1 MPLLIPDLPVTSG
14 TPFIRVV
21 RTATIAMLAVI
32 SLASMPCFSQASAKT
47 FTLTV
52 ERKRVSVGGGMTF
65 NAWTYSGTVPG
76 PVLKVMQ
83 GDEVKINLVNHTKD
97 AHGINVHAAQISP
110 DHFTGDPM
118 KSVSYSFTANVPGVF
133 IYHCTAPPIL
143 DHIASGMYGM
153 MIVEPKAGW
162 PNGDAQEVTI
172 VQSELYGLPDAHG
185 FIVGSHGKIVQAR
198 PDFVVFNGVLN
209 KYSFDHPI
217 DIKVGKLVRLF
228 FVNAGPSFSS
238 AFYVTGVLFDTVY
251 KSGNPA
257 NAMHGIN
264 TLEVPPS
271 DGAVFEFRVTQP
283 GYYQFMDQNRAQQY
297 KGANGV
303 FRATP

>member
-32 SLASMPCFSQASAKT
+32 SLASMPCFSQASTKT

-76 PVLKVMQ
+76 PVMKVMQ

-198 PDFVVFNGVLN
+198 PDFVVFNGALN

>member
-32 SLASMPCFSQASAKT
+32 SLASMPCFSQASTKT

-52 ERKRVSVGGGMTF
+52 ERKRVSVGGGMSF

-83 GDEVKINLVNHTKD
+83 GDEVNINLVNHTKD

-198 PDFVVFNGVLN
+198 PDFVVFNGALN

>member
-1 MPLLIPDLPVTSG
+1 LLIPDLPVTSG

-32 SLASMPCFSQASAKT
+32 SLASMPCFSQASTKT

-83 GDEVKINLVNHTKD
+83 GDEVNINLVNHTKD

-198 PDFVVFNGVLN
+198 PDFVVFNGALN

>member
-1 MPLLIPDLPVTSG
+1 MTSLIPNLPSPSG
-14 TPFIRVV
+14 YSFIRMA
-21 RTATIAMLAVI
+21 RITMIAMLAVI
-32 SLASMPCFSQASAKT
+32 STAGIPCSSQASTKT

-52 ERKRVSVGGGMTF
+52 ERKRVGVGAGMTY
-65 NAWTYSGTVPG
+65 NAWTYDGTVPG
-76 PVLKVMQ
+76 PVLKVVQ

-110 DHFTGDPM
+110 EHFTGDPM
-118 KSVSYSFTANVPGVF
+118 KSVSYSFPANVPGVF

-172 VQSELYGLPDAHG
+172 VQSELYGIPDAHG

-198 PDFVVFNGVLN
+198 PDFVVFNGALN

-217 DIKVGKLVRLF
+217 DIKVGKLVRVF
-228 FVNAGPSFSS
+228 FVNAGPSLTS

-257 NAMHGIN
+257 NALHGLN
-264 TLEVPPS
+264 TLAVPPS

-303 FRATP
+303 FHAIP

>member
-1 MPLLIPDLPVTSG
+1 MTLLIPGLPVASG
-14 TPFIRVV
+14 YIFNRAI
-21 RTATIAMLAVI
+21 RTAAIVMLAV
-32 SLASMPCFSQASAKT
+32 ASAAGMPLSAQATTKS
-47 FTLTV
+47 FTLTAG
-52 ERKRVSVGGGMTF
+52 RTRVGVGAGMTY
-65 NAWTYSGTVPG
+65 NAWTYNGTIPG
-76 PVLKVMQ
+76 PVLKVVQ
-83 GDEVKINLVNHTKD
+83 GDKVKIDLINHTKD

-110 DHFTGDPM
+110 EHFSGDPM
-118 KSVSYSFTANVPGVF
+118 TSISYSFPADVPGVF
-133 IYHCTAPPIL
+133 VYHCAAPPIL

-162 PNGDAQEVTI
+162 PDGKAQEVTI

-185 FIVGSHGKIVQAR
+185 FIVGSHGKMVQAR
-198 PDFVVFNGVLN
+198 PDFVVFNGALD
-209 KYSFDHPI
+209 KYSFNHPI
-217 DIKVGKLVRLF
+217 EIKVGRLVRVF
-228 FVNAGPSFSS
+228 FVNAGPNLTS

-251 KSGNPA
+251 KGGNPV
-257 NAMHGIN
+257 NAMHGVN

-283 GYYQFMDQNRAQQY
+283 GNYQFMDLNGAQQY

>member
-1 MPLLIPDLPVTSG
+1 MTSLIPNSPPPSG
-14 TPFIRVV
+14 YSFIRVAA
-21 RTATIAMLAVI
+21 RATIGMLAVI
-32 SLASMPCFSQASAKT
+32 STAAIPCSSQASTKT
-47 FTLTV
+47 FTLTAG
-52 ERKRVSVGGGMTF
+52 RKPVGVGAGMTY
-65 NAWTYSGTVPG
+65 NAWTYDGTVPG
-76 PVLKVMQ
+76 PVLKVVQ
-83 GDEVKINLVNHTKD
+83 SDQVSINLVNHTKD
-97 AHGINVHAAQISP
+97 AHGIAVHAAQISP

-162 PNGDAQEVTI
+162 PNGEAQEVTI
-172 VQSELYGLPDAHG
+172 VQSELYGLPNAQR

-198 PDFVVFNGVLN
+198 PDFIVFNGALN

-217 DIKVGKLVRLF
+217 DIKVGKLIRVF
-228 FVNAGPSFSS
+228 FVNAGPSFTSS
-238 AFYVTGVLFDTVY
+238 FYVSGVLFDTVY

-257 NAMHGIN
+257 NAMHGLN

-283 GYYQFMDQNRAQQY
+283 GYYQFMDENRAQQY

>member
-1 MPLLIPDLPVTSG
+1 MLIPDLPVTSG
-14 TPFIRVV
+14 NPFIRVV
-21 RTATIAMLAVI
+21 RTAMIAMLAVI
-32 SLASMPCFSQASAKT
+32 SLASMPCFSQASTKT

-52 ERKRVSVGGGMTF
+52 ERKHVSVGGGMTF

-198 PDFVVFNGVLN
+198 PDFVVFNGALN

>member
-32 SLASMPCFSQASAKT
+32 SLASMPCFSQASTKT

-83 GDEVKINLVNHTKD
+83 GDEVNINLVNHTKD

-198 PDFVVFNGVLN
+198 PDFVVFNGALN

>member
-1 MPLLIPDLPVTSG
+1 MTSLIPNLPSPSG
-14 TPFIRVV
+14 YSFIRMA
-21 RTATIAMLAVI
+21 RITMIAMLAVI
-32 SLASMPCFSQASAKT
+32 STAGIPCSSQASTKT

-52 ERKRVSVGGGMTF
+52 ERKRVGVGAGMTY
-65 NAWTYSGTVPG
+65 NAWTYDGTVPG
-76 PVLKVMQ
+76 PVLKVVQ

-110 DHFTGDPM
+110 EHFTGDPM
-118 KSVSYSFTANVPGVF
+118 KSVSYSFPANVPGVF

-172 VQSELYGLPDAHG
+172 VQSELYGIPDAHG

-198 PDFVVFNGVLN
+198 PDFVVFNGALN

-217 DIKVGKLVRLF
+217 DIKVGKLVRVF
-228 FVNAGPSFSS
+228 FVNAGPSLTS

-257 NAMHGIN
+257 NALHGLN
-264 TLEVPPS
+264 TLAVPPS

-297 KGANGV
+297 KGANGD
-303 FRATP
+303 FHAIL

>member
-32 SLASMPCFSQASAKT
+32 SLASMPCFSQASTKT

-83 GDEVKINLVNHTKD
+83 GDEVNINLVNRTKD

-198 PDFVVFNGVLN
+198 PDFVVFNGALN

>member
-1 MPLLIPDLPVTSG
+1 
-14 TPFIRVV
+14 
-21 RTATIAMLAVI
+21 
-32 SLASMPCFSQASAKT
+32 
-47 FTLTV
+47 
-52 ERKRVSVGGGMTF
+52 GMSF

-83 GDEVKINLVNHTKD
+83 GDEVNINLVNHTKD

-198 PDFVVFNGVLN
+198 PDFVVFNGALN

>member
-32 SLASMPCFSQASAKT
+32 SLASMPCFSQASTKT

-198 PDFVVFNGVLN
+198 PDFVVFNGALN

>member
-1 MPLLIPDLPVTSG
+1 MVPLNFGLLA
-14 TPFIRVV
+14 TPGNIFSRAV
-21 RTATIAMLAVI
+21 RTVALAILVVASAA
-32 SLASMPCFSQASAKT
+32 SLPRSAHAAAKT

-52 ERKRVSVGGGMTF
+52 ERGRVSIGGGLTF
-65 NAWTYSGTVPG
+65 NAMTYSGTMPG
-76 PVLKVMQ
+76 PVLKAVQ
-83 GDEVKINLVNHTKD
+83 GDEVTIELINHTKD

-110 DHFTGDPM
+110 QHFDGDPM
-118 KSVSYSFTANVPGVF
+118 KNVSYSFPADVPGTFV
-133 IYHCTAPPIL
+133 YHCTATPIL

-162 PNGDAQEVTI
+162 PDGSAQEVTI

-185 FIVGSHGKIVQAR
+185 FIVGSHAKMVEAR
-198 PDFVVFNGVLN
+198 PDFVVFNGALHRYDVQ
-209 KYSFDHPI
+209 HPI
-217 DIKVGKLVRLF
+217 EIKVGKLVRVF
-228 FVNAGPSFSS
+228 FVNAGPNLSS
-238 AFYVTGVLFDTVY
+238 VFHVTGVLFDTVY

-257 NAMHGIN
+257 DAMNGLN

-283 GYYQFMDQNRAQQY
+283 GDYQFSDLNRAQQY

>member
-1 MPLLIPDLPVTSG
+1 
-14 TPFIRVV
+14 
-21 RTATIAMLAVI
+21 MLAVI
-32 SLASMPCFSQASAKT
+32 SLASMPCFSQASTKT

-83 GDEVKINLVNHTKD
+83 GDEVNINLVNHTKD

-198 PDFVVFNGVLN
+198 PDFVVFNGALN

>member
-1 MPLLIPDLPVTSG
+1 MPLLIPDLPVTSA
-14 TPFIRVV
+14 TPLIRIV
-21 RTATIAMLAVI
+21 RTATIAMLVVI
-32 SLASMPCFSQASAKT
+32 SLASMPCSSQASTKT

-52 ERKRVSVGGGMTF
+52 ERKRVGVGGGMTY
-65 NAWTYSGTVPG
+65 NAWTYDGTVPG
-76 PVLKVMQ
+76 PVLKVVQ
-83 GDEVKINLVNHTKD
+83 GDEVKINLINHTKD

-118 KSVSYSFTANVPGVF
+118 KPVSYSFPADVPGVF

-162 PNGDAQEVTI
+162 PNGDGQEVTI

-198 PDFVVFNGVLN
+198 PDFVVFNGALN
-209 KYSFDHPI
+209 KYGFDHPI
-217 DIKVGKLVRLF
+217 DIKVGKLVRVF

-297 KGANGV
+297 KGTNGV
-303 FRATP
+303 FHAIQ